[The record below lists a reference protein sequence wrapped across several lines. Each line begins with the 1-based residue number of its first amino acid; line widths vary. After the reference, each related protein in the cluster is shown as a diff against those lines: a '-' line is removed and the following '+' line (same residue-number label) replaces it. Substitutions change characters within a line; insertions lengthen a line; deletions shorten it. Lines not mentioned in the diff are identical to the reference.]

1 MNNPIVRLVE
11 LRKHFENGAIKALDG
26 VTFDIARGEF
36 VAIVGPSGSGKTT
49 LLNMIG
55 ALDYPTSGQV
65 ILNGTELNPQVN
77 LDLVRAREIGFVFQ
91 LHNLIPTLTAV
102 ENVEIP
108 MMALHTPRPQ
118 RKTRAEELLKRVGL
132 GHRRHSN
139 AVKLSGGERQRVAI
153 ARALANRPSILL
165 GDEPTGNLD
174 SKTGEEILRILLDL
188 KREEGL
194 TLIIVTHNPELAAAA
209 DRVLE
214 IRDGK
219 LAADKSRVVG

>member
-1 MNNPIVRLVE
+1 MSDPIVRLVE
-11 LRKHFENGAIKALDG
+11 LRKHFEGGAIRAVDG
-26 VTFDIARGEF
+26 VTFEIARGEF

-55 ALDYPTSGQV
+55 ALDHPTSGRV
-65 ILNGTELNPQVN
+65 ILNGTELTPHTN
-77 LDLVRAREIGFVFQ
+77 LDLIRAREIGFVFQ

-108 MMALHTPRPQ
+108 MMALKVPRRN
-118 RKTRAEELLKRVGL
+118 RKARAEELLRRVGV
-132 GHRRHSN
+132 GHRLNSRAAS
-139 AVKLSGGERQRVAI
+139 LSGGERQRVAI

-165 GDEPTGNLD
+165 GDEPTGSLD
-174 SKTGEEILRILLDL
+174 SKTGEEILRLLVEL
-188 KREEGL
+188 RREEGL
-194 TLIIVTHNPELAAAA
+194 TLIIVTHNPELAGAA

-219 LAADKSRVVG
+219 LAADRRRATG